1 MGCYKK
7 TSVSIGSLLNFL
19 FFFLFQATTITFA
32 VSPTPPW
39 ERLLSRVV
47 TTSEQD
53 FGTVKECRAF
63 PFQSL
68 IFQLHTTAVMR
79 TRKLKENSFTLEL
92 RIFFFLKMT
101 SQAPFESSSRHVLQS
116 QFWISPSDD
125 LPPPLPHPGGIS
137 HSCLVEIGK
146 LLIKFAIYFVPFL
159 WI

>member
-7 TSVSIGSLLNFL
+7 TSVSIGSLLIFL
-19 FFFLFQATTITFA
+19 CFFVFLFQATTITFA

-68 IFQLHTTAVMR
+68 IFQLHTTAAMR

-92 RIFFFLKMT
+92 RIYFF
-101 SQAPFESSSRHVLQS
+101 SQDDFTGAV
-116 QFWISPSDD
+116 WIIISTRATVSILDFTFGW
-125 LPPPLPHPGGIS
+125 PPPPPSPGRYITQLS
-137 HSCLVEIGK
+137 RRNRKVTN
-146 LLIKFAIYFVPFL
+146 
-159 WI
+159 